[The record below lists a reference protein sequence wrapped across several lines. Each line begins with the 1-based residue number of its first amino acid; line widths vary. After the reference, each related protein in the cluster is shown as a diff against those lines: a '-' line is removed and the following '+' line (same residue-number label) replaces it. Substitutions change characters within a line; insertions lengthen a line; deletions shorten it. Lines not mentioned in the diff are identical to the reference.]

1 MGNPKH
7 VAIVALGPS
16 SLGFLRAAET
26 AGGTKAYCDEVWGIN
41 MVGGVL
47 QCDRIFHMDDLK
59 IQEMRIEYGS
69 PMAEKLKGQLEWM
82 RTTDVPIY
90 TSRAYADYPSSIDFP
105 LEDVIRSCGV
115 PYFNNTSVYAICL
128 AIHLDVKKM
137 SLWGFDFTYPDI
149 GGAEMGRGCC
159 EFWVGRAMKVGI
171 DVMLPPD
178 TTLLDTCLPGRN
190 KFYGYDTIDL
200 SVEIKDGN
208 VRVSKKPRLVPR
220 NIEEL
225 ERSYSHDEW
234 SVRSGHSVLGGEA
247 LDRLLEYE
255 DIKTVLDIGSGAGD
269 QAKIMR
275 DAGLDVTTISYKSNG
290 EAIEPHLVG
299 DFMNLLIGVPE
310 DGFDAI
316 WASHVLEHQL
326 DVGSFLRKCFRLL
339 KDDGVLVITVPPAK
353 TDIVGGHMSIW
364 NTGLLIYNLIMA
376 GFDCSEARVSGCYT
390 HIHGVQPYNLS
401 VIVRKKRADL
411 PDHIERDDGDIGK
424 LQQFFPVPMAHGFDG
439 ELPPVRW

>member
-26 AGGTKAYCDEVWGIN
+26 AGGTKSYCDECWGIN

-59 IQEMRIEYGS
+59 VQEMRIEYGS
-69 PMAEKLKGQLEWM
+69 SMAEKLKGQLEWM
-82 RTTDVPIY
+82 RTTDVPVY
-90 TSRAYADYPSSIDFP
+90 TSRAYKDYPSSIDFP
-105 LEDVIRSCGV
+105 LEDVIKSCGV
-115 PYFNNTSVYAICL
+115 PYFNNTSVYAICY
-128 AIHLDVKKM
+128 AIHLGVERM

-149 GGAEMGRGCC
+149 AGAEMGRGCC
-159 EFWVGRAMKVGI
+159 EFWVGRAMKMGI
-171 DVMLPPD
+171 DVHLPPD
-178 TTLLDTCLPGRN
+178 TTLLDTCLPAQN
-190 KFYGYDTIDL
+190 KFYGYDTLDL

-208 VRVSKKPRLVPR
+208 VRVSKKPRKTPR

-225 ERSYSHDEW
+225 ERSYSHDQW
-234 SVRSGHSVLGGEA
+234 SVRSGHFVLGCEA

-255 DIKTVLDIGSGAGD
+255 DIKTVLDIGSGEGD
-269 QAKIMR
+269 AAQIMR
-275 DAGLDVTTISYKSNG
+275 DEGRDVTTISYKPP
-290 EAIEPHLVG
+290 ADYVG
-299 DFMNLLIGVPE
+299 DFKSYTTVKAY
-310 DGFDAI
+310 DAL
-316 WASHVLEHQL
+316 WVSHVLEHQL
-326 DVGSFLRKCFRLL
+326 DVNLFLTKCFNLL
-339 KDDGVLVITVPPAK
+339 KDDGILAITVPPAK
-353 TDIVGGHMSIW
+353 TDIVGGHVSIW

-411 PDHIERDDGDIGK
+411 PDHLERDDGDIGK
-424 LQQFFPVPMAHGFDG
+424 LQQFFPVPIAHGFDG
-439 ELPPVRW
+439 NLSPVRW